1 MIMQEQLT
9 LSDFFILLFIAVVFI
24 SGVIVLY
31 KFITKKIL
39 K

>member
-1 MIMQEQLT
+1 MNQEFSM
-9 LSDFFILLFIAVVFI
+9 SDSFILLFIAVVFI
-24 SGVIVLY
+24 TGIIVLY